1 MNTPMKSFVLIVS
14 SVALLLV
21 ALATPNAASAQP
33 TTEVGKVTT
42 VTLYRG
48 QALVT
53 REIPLKAGQGA
64 IEIVVG
70 DLPERVVSDSLF
82 AEGSPGID
90 VRAVRFRSQAV
101 GEEPREEVRKLDE
114 AIKEANEKAEL
125 LRKTQEL
132 LGKQTTYLDQ
142 LEGFV
147 APTAKTELSK
157 GVLDAEALEKITT
170 FSFQKREEILTKQ
183 VENEKETK
191 ALEEQL
197 SLLQRKRAE
206 LTDGSS
212 HNAREAVVFVEKEA
226 DAPES
231 ISLSYLVESCGW
243 SPSYTFRAG
252 ADRAEVAV
260 ECNALIH
267 QMTGEDW
274 GGVELTLSTAS
285 PAISAAAPGLAPF
298 PVSLKSTGE
307 QQGEQQAQQAK
318 QADLAVQAKSIRTR
332 QQSAIMGFQNTLD
345 LTSNIGANWDVNA
358 AANDFQSL
366 ELVNPRAALQA
377 LKLDSEGPDDGPSLS
392 YRLAAPVSLASRS
405 DQQMVRILQ
414 TNLASTFHHIAT
426 PVLTSYVYREA
437 KLTNT
442 SEEDMLG
449 GPITVYL
456 NGSFVGRGEIPTVA
470 RGQTFVVGFGA
481 DPQLRA
487 RRELA
492 DRTDSVQGGNRELS
506 FQYRLV
512 VENYKDQP
520 VNVSVFDRLP
530 HTERAADVRINLDEL
545 EDALSDDKLYLRRER
560 PKGIVRWD
568 IEVAAN
574 AMGEN
579 ARLIEYGYTVE
590 FDRSFQ
596 LTAAASD
603 SPEQRQE
610 FEQLQR
616 ARLTQ

>member
-1 MNTPMKSFVLIVS
+1 M
-14 SVALLLV
+14 
-21 ALATPNAASAQP
+21 
-33 TTEVGKVTT
+33 
-42 VTLYRG
+42 
-48 QALVT
+48 VT
-53 REIPLKAGQGA
+53 REVPLKAGQSA
-64 IEIVVG
+64 SEIVVG
-70 DLPERVVSDSLF
+70 DLPEQVVPDSLF
-82 AEGSPGID
+82 AEGSQGIE

-114 AIKEANEKAEL
+114 VIKEASEKASL
-125 LRKTQEL
+125 LSKTQEL
-132 LGKQTTYLDQ
+132 LAKQGNYLDQ

-147 APTAKTELSK
+147 APTAKTELSQ

-170 FSFQKREEILTKQ
+170 FSFQKREELLAKQ
-183 VENEKETK
+183 VENEKEMK

-197 SLLQRKRAE
+197 SLLQRQRSE
-206 LTDGSS
+206 LTDGASRTR
-212 HNAREAVVFVEKEA
+212 REAVVFVEKTG
-226 DAPES
+226 DGPES
-231 ISLSYLVESCGW
+231 ISLNYLVESCGW

-252 ADRAEVAV
+252 ADHKEVEV
-260 ECNALIH
+260 ECNALIQ

-274 GGVELTLSTAS
+274 SGVALTLSTAS
-285 PAISAAAPGLAPF
+285 PALSATAPGLAPF
-298 PVSLKSTGE
+298 PVALKPTGE
-307 QQGEQQAQQAK
+307 QQVE
-318 QADLAVQAKSIRTR
+318 QADLATQAKSIRTR

-345 LTSNIGANWDVNA
+345 MRSNIGANWDVNA
-358 AANDFQSL
+358 AANEFQDLVLQNPKVALLAL
-366 ELVNPRAALQA
+366 ELA
-377 LKLDSEGPDDGPSLS
+377 SEGPGEGPSLT
-392 YRLAAPVSLASRS
+392 YHFATPVSLASRS

-414 TNLASTFHHIAT
+414 TSLASAFRHIAT

-437 KLTNT
+437 ELTNT

-481 DPQLRA
+481 DPQLRT
-487 RRELA
+487 RQELV
-492 DRTDSVQGGNRELS
+492 DKTDDVQGGNRELA

-512 VENYKDQP
+512 VENYKDEP
-520 VNVSVFDRLP
+520 VQVSVFDRLP
-530 HTERAADVRINLDEL
+530 HTERAGDVRIKLGEL
-545 EDALSDDKLYLRRER
+545 EEALSDDKLYLRRER
-560 PKGIVRWD
+560 PKGILRWD

-579 ARLIEYGYTVE
+579 ARLIDYGYTAE

-610 FEQLQR
+610 FEKLQR
-616 ARLTQ
+616 VRSRR

>member
-1 MNTPMKSFVLIVS
+1 MSTLKRSFVLAVGSI
-14 SVALLLV
+14 ALFFAVLE
-21 ALATPNAASAQP
+21 TRDAAAAAP
-33 TTEVGKVTT
+33 TTEAGKVTK

-53 REIPLKAGQGA
+53 REVPLKAGQGA
-64 IEIVVG
+64 VEIVIG
-70 DLPERVVSDSLF
+70 DLPEQVVPDSLF
-82 AEGSPGID
+82 AEGSPGIE
-90 VRAVRFRSQAV
+90 VRAVRFRSRAV

-114 AIKEANEKAEL
+114 AIEEANEKAEL

-132 LGKQTTYLDQ
+132 LGKQTDYLDQ

-147 APTAKTELSK
+147 APTAKVELSK

-170 FSFQKREEILTKQ
+170 FSFQKREEILTKL

-206 LTDGSS
+206 LTDGAS
-212 HNAREAVVFVEKEA
+212 HNAREAVVFVEKKG
-226 DAPES
+226 DDPES

-260 ECNALIH
+260 ECNALIQ

-274 GGVELTLSTAS
+274 SGVQLTLSTAS

-298 PVSLKSTGE
+298 PVALKPTA
-307 QQGEQQAQQAK
+307 EQQAQKGQ
-318 QADLAVQAKSIRTR
+318 QADLATQAKSIRTR

-345 LTSNIGANWDVNA
+345 LRSNIGANWDVNA
-358 AANDFQSL
+358 AANEFQD
-366 ELVNPRAALQA
+366 LVLQNPKVALQG
-377 LKLDSEGPDDGPSLS
+377 LDLGPEGSGDGPSLS
-392 YRLAAPVSLASRS
+392 YHLAAPVSLASRA

-414 TNLASTFHHIAT
+414 TNLASAFRHIAT

-437 KLTNT
+437 ELTNT
-442 SEEDMLG
+442 SEDDMLG

-487 RRELA
+487 RQELV
-492 DRTDSVQGGNRELS
+492 DRTDTVQGGNRELG

-520 VNVSVFDRLP
+520 VQISGAP
-530 HTERAADVRINLDEL
+530 
-545 EDALSDDKLYLRRER
+545 KLL
-560 PKGIVRWD
+560 
-568 IEVAAN
+568 
-574 AMGEN
+574 
-579 ARLIEYGYTVE
+579 
-590 FDRSFQ
+590 
-596 LTAAASD
+596 
-603 SPEQRQE
+603 
-610 FEQLQR
+610 
-616 ARLTQ
+616 